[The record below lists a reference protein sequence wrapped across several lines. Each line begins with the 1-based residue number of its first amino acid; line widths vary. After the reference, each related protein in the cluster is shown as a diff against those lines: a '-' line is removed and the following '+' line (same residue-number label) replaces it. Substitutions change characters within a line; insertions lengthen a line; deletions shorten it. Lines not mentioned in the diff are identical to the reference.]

1 MSLGVLN
8 NLSAIYAENNLNNT
22 NNSLNTVLQQ
32 LSSGSKINS
41 GADDAA
47 GLSLVDGLQA
57 NSMALAQSQTNASE
71 GVGLLTVADGALS
84 QVTNLLNRA
93 VTLATEASNG
103 TLNSS
108 QDTAANQE
116 YQSILSEVNNIGTT
130 TTYNNQAVFG
140 KQTAIYTGD
149 SSTEGSSIDK
159 LNVSTLSS
167 SNLGD
172 TGGVMAYSSGS
183 SNVFLNLSSSGQN
196 AESTDSLNQSGATAI
211 NVNYLVKGANGT
223 ETSATTNI
231 SVGGTTGYTNTANGM
246 ISAINN
252 AGLGLSASFV
262 TQAQAGVTGGGSE
275 TGIQISGGL
284 VSAGLAPSS
293 SSTGGT
299 INLTGTAANE
309 LLTQGQSITL
319 QSGSSPAVTI
329 AITSAIDSLSTL
341 ATAINGADS
350 NVTATVITNGD
361 GTQSLALAGAEGSG
375 QLTVGTSTVSATP
388 ISLAFT
394 AGTAGATGG
403 NATGTLGFG
412 SAVAS
417 TAGEIVTGSVVL
429 SNAGVPG
436 ASQVTFVMG
445 TGVASGSGAGT
456 ANGSTFTVN
465 GDNLGNLATAI
476 SQQLGVTTT
485 VGTSGIAMTSTS
497 AGTTLEQVGVSALQA
512 TPSVAQT
519 ANVAGLTASNG
530 TDGSTTISLNGN
542 GGSFT
547 GADALAGTIVLQNGT
562 NPAVTFTMGS
572 ASSATN
578 AGGASFTTGAETVNG
593 LVAEIN
599 NQTGSPNS
607 SISAALNASGQIVL
621 SSTSIGTA
629 ISMNSSSLIQTNDG
643 IAGTVVAS
651 ALTAATASTGA
662 SIVIGGT
669 GATNDTND
677 TLTGS
682 IILSNG
688 LAGAA
693 ASTVTYTMG
702 GVGATTGIGTSNVA
716 VQGTSVANLL
726 AAINSNQGN
735 TGITAAMGEAG
746 GTQDVMN
753 FVASQTGGQ
762 IGVNSGIVDTAAMT
776 SFVPGAPPASTGTIS
791 LASGA
796 GYTAA
801 APTALTGS
809 VVIVSTAGTITFT
822 MGSGGG
828 GTLNAGTANVTTS
841 ATTLASLATAIANA
855 VTATNTNMSTLT
867 ATPNG
872 SGNLVIAGTADI
884 ASIDVSG
891 LKATLTDANSG
902 GSNGVAGGGT
912 GATTAST
919 VSYSNLNDNATD
931 TMTGSIVLKNANAA
945 NPADAYTFAMGAGTN
960 SATPTTGGTWYSDNF
975 GGNANLTDLAAAIT
989 SVDSNLDLNV
999 AVSATGGTLTVTDS
1013 TTGSTTDNLTQSADT
1028 LVDTANQVLAS
1039 ATGNPTVT
1047 FAVGG
1052 TNSASAGVAG
1062 SIVLNNGGTAVT
1074 FSVGNGNDT
1083 ATNYFTNAQ
1092 PSTMA
1097 GLAATI
1103 TAAHT
1108 ALPADYKFTAAAG
1121 ATGLVVTATSGPNVT
1136 TATSTL
1142 VNQFNSM
1149 TGDLSASYGNTATYS
1164 LNSGVE
1170 TNVTDI
1176 NSNPIVQTGDTLT
1189 GTMVLSNMGVTDT
1202 FVMGGLAANDQYSG
1216 QTYNTVVATN
1226 NVFYTGGT
1234 TGVSTLAS
1242 LESTITA
1249 EGQDGVHAGVA
1260 DINLSAAINT
1270 AGTGLAFTD
1279 LETLGSQTGS
1289 IAVTSSALSDVSTMS
1304 FTTPANGNIS
1314 QNLSGVIA
1322 LTDSGKLAGTGT
1334 LSGTVTVT
1342 NDGVTDTFVMGAG
1355 SASST
1360 YATGGGTFSITGT
1373 SIAALA
1379 TAINTEGS
1387 DASNSGKANLGLTA
1401 SVDAA
1406 TGGVYL
1412 ESSTAGAT
1420 GLTANSS
1427 NLTMTLAE
1435 TGTSGLSGAANSSY
1449 TAATLNY
1456 SNGGINSGSDP
1467 ISGSIVLTNTS
1478 SLGHVYGTGGGA
1490 VTFSVGAG
1498 TDTSTNYYTG
1508 TAAGDETMAGLAAA
1522 INLANTNL
1530 GTDLGAT
1537 AAGTGGLTIT
1547 STDSQSVITV
1557 GTGAL
1562 VDQYGA
1568 LQGTQVAGTA
1578 STAATHANASIG
1590 TSGQIGA
1597 TDALSGS
1604 IVLNNGGTAQTFT
1617 MGATSGGSSPSFTTG
1632 GFTLQDLA
1640 TAITDD
1646 TALGLNAS
1654 VANGVLNLQSGATAT
1669 TITVGSG
1676 AQDTLIDTVTSATV
1690 AASTG
1695 GPGSKSAGSLNLA
1708 GGLTTASTGDQ
1719 VTGSIS
1725 LTGSGGTEV
1734 FTLGGASSTGT
1745 IAVGNSA
1752 GGETLGALAT
1762 AISNSGIGINAT
1774 VTSSGLSLT
1783 GATDNPTAITEGS
1796 NTLHDTTT
1804 TAALSYMAASAYN
1817 VGVYNST
1824 GANSLYDS
1832 STGQSSS
1839 SVASHPNANFAAN
1852 SSASSGIATMSYS
1865 DGAGQSL
1872 SASDLSNQT
1881 DAESALTSINQ
1892 AITDVAAQDG
1902 YIGAQINTL
1911 NSVSSVLSTQQ
1922 ENVISAQNAVQA
1934 TDYAMATSNMS
1945 KYEIL
1950 SQTGIAAL
1958 AQANSI
1964 QQEVTKLLQ

>member
-436 ASQVTFVMG
+436 ASPVTFVMG

>member
-1745 IAVGNSA
+1745 IAVGSSA

>member
-436 ASQVTFVMG
+436 ASPVTFVMG

-999 AVSATGGTLTVTDS
+999 AVSATGGTLTVTDA

>member
-436 ASQVTFVMG
+436 ASPVTFVMG

-662 SIVIGGT
+662 SIVIGGA

-945 NPADAYTFAMGAGTN
+945 NPADGYTFAMGAGTN